1 MRNNEIKS
9 IIEDYL
15 KKPTVDYAV
24 MIDGEWGAGKTYFLR
39 HSLIEI
45 MKNMDSAEK
54 KRRYAYVSLYGLK
67 SINEISREI
76 LFQYFGQKNR
86 KRMETANNA
95 IKTASSIIT
104 ASLGGVNIDLS
115 KGKRELL
122 KINVHN
128 WIICFDDLERCCLPI
143 NEVLGYINHFV
154 EHNNCKV
161 IVIANE
167 KEIGRNTLS
176 QNLEKKYQVV
186 LSGRKLR
193 LGKGNSNKKN
203 EAGEIDI
210 KALQKETEKAFNE
223 DIVYKIIKE
232 KVIGVT
238 IRYEPDMSSVYNSV
252 ISHNKSDI
260 DCKEYL
266 KSIKSQILNYFK
278 ENDCYNIRILIYV
291 IGIIQKVYEEM
302 NLCKIDF
309 EGFDKYKK
317 NIMGLFLEYIVLLA
331 IYYKNGGNVSELS
344 LTDEVGYVNLG
355 KNSFHNVRGFKV
367 LETYCTMSFF
377 SKNKFKEVVSIL
389 YKECKHE
396 EKRKL
401 DNRAGKAYS
410 KLKEWWKL
418 EDKDVIKNVK
428 LLWQEIEQ
436 DKYAFY
442 TYSGIIGLLMSIKA
456 YGHNIKNIDEL
467 IDVMKKNIEKSEETV
482 DFELQSFS
490 FPDNPKLQKEYNRYI
505 AKLEVKA
512 NKSNQTVMASDL
524 LQLMKSEN
532 WAEKLF
538 EYCDKHYDD
547 FILRYGFIDLLDI
560 DLLVKKIK
568 NGTTSD
574 VYLIKNSFHRIY
586 FTSNIDKFFAK
597 DVSKIEKFRDEV
609 MKIKDKGINKK
620 IAIELLVEYLN
631 DIIKRLA
638 QESNAYKK

>member
-193 LGKGNSNKKN
+193 LGKGNSNKKMRQ
-203 EAGEIDI
+203 G
-210 KALQKETEKAFNE
+210 
-223 DIVYKIIKE
+223 
-232 KVIGVT
+232 
-238 IRYEPDMSSVYNSV
+238 R
-252 ISHNKSDI
+252 
-260 DCKEYL
+260 
-266 KSIKSQILNYFK
+266 
-278 ENDCYNIRILIYV
+278 LI
-291 IGIIQKVYEEM
+291 
-302 NLCKIDF
+302 
-309 EGFDKYKK
+309 
-317 NIMGLFLEYIVLLA
+317 
-331 IYYKNGGNVSELS
+331 
-344 LTDEVGYVNLG
+344 
-355 KNSFHNVRGFKV
+355 
-367 LETYCTMSFF
+367 
-377 SKNKFKEVVSIL
+377 
-389 YKECKHE
+389 
-396 EKRKL
+396 
-401 DNRAGKAYS
+401 
-410 KLKEWWKL
+410 
-418 EDKDVIKNVK
+418 
-428 LLWQEIEQ
+428 
-436 DKYAFY
+436 
-442 TYSGIIGLLMSIKA
+442 
-456 YGHNIKNIDEL
+456 
-467 IDVMKKNIEKSEETV
+467 
-482 DFELQSFS
+482 
-490 FPDNPKLQKEYNRYI
+490 
-505 AKLEVKA
+505 
-512 NKSNQTVMASDL
+512 
-524 LQLMKSEN
+524 
-532 WAEKLF
+532 
-538 EYCDKHYDD
+538 
-547 FILRYGFIDLLDI
+547 
-560 DLLVKKIK
+560 
-568 NGTTSD
+568 
-574 VYLIKNSFHRIY
+574 
-586 FTSNIDKFFAK
+586 
-597 DVSKIEKFRDEV
+597 
-609 MKIKDKGINKK
+609 
-620 IAIELLVEYLN
+620 
-631 DIIKRLA
+631 
-638 QESNAYKK
+638 